1 MSNETIL
8 SPLNSFG
15 AEINGWLAGW
25 LAVDKLSQSCGL
37 RWRGLFLTFLVFQY
51 LLAAPLCIVHA
62 KRKEATGK

>member
-1 MSNETIL
+1 MMSNETIL

-15 AEINGWLAGW
+15 AEINGWLA
-25 LAVDKLSQSCGL
+25 VNKLSQSCGL

-51 LLAAPLCIVHA
+51 LLPAPLCIVHA